1 MANKGGH
8 RRFGS
13 MRKLPSGRYQI
24 RYMGTDGQEHTGPET
39 FGRKSDAE
47 RALVLIEAQISA
59 ATGPTP
65 NGER

>member
-1 MANKGGH
+1 
-8 RRFGS
+8 